1 MPATGPPVSS
11 HDLPSTTSIAR
22 VGSMAEP
29 TDDVPG
35 TDQEHDATDA
45 DEASYVAA
53 YDIDGDGDVSPV
65 EDARAALGIAD
76 AKLEQ
81 LAEEGGITG
90 KIAEA
95 AHHVVD
101 KLDND

>member
-1 MPATGPPVSS
+1 MATSSDHSPADRAASDTDSDDLDAESS
-11 HDLPSTTSIAR
+11 YT
-22 VGSMAEP
+22 
-29 TDDVPG
+29 
-35 TDQEHDATDA
+35 
-45 DEASYVAA
+45 AA
-53 YDIDGDGDVSPV
+53 YDIDGDGDVSAV

-76 AKLEQ
+76 AKLQQ

-90 KIAEA
+90 KIADA